1 MPGLQRSDQLS
12 SPTVFTDYRNYG
24 LDPGQTDILRV
35 LIRVDPSAD
44 PSAVTTELSSLDQ
57 LALARNAA
65 EEVDGL
71 LSSPLFGALGSLWT
85 LDLAMFAFLL
95 FVALGGYAVRI
106 RIELENDLTRMRAR
120 GLPSRFVPRLL
131 LSPVLL
137 TVLASVLWGVGLGE
151 LFVFF
156 MAEATSATGGAP
168 LAALLPSLSVALL
181 IVAYAVL
188 GVVLALGLARVFKRL
203 PLGPHLRERIV

>member
-1 MPGLQRSDQLS
+1 
-12 SPTVFTDYRNYG
+12 
-24 LDPGQTDILRV
+24 
-35 LIRVDPSAD
+35 
-44 PSAVTTELSSLDQ
+44 
-57 LALARNAA
+57 
-65 EEVDGL
+65 
-71 LSSPLFGALGSLWT
+71 
-85 LDLAMFAFLL
+85 
-95 FVALGGYAVRI
+95 VALGGYAVRI
-106 RIELENDLTRMRAR
+106 RIELENDLARMRAR